1 MFKRGRAGQAAAW
14 VAAALTVQ
22 LAGAASPPQ
31 LTATESAWLDAALPV
46 LVFSRQQGLPLDIVV
61 QPQPTPGQTPL
72 GMAFVDGRCKLVLS
86 MRGNP
91 QAQATLDDI
100 EPGLRGPVVEAIAAH
115 ELGHCWRHVSGA
127 WGKLPDHISDL
138 MSITRLAPEHAELLK
153 DMWQTRREE
162 GFADLV
168 GLAWT
173 LMHNPGRYAEVHAWH
188 VRLRA
193 EQTVDTGPHDT
204 RVWVQFAQDRS
215 RFGAGGAIF
224 ERVHALWVQGL
235 LEGVLPAQP
244 PTQGAASRV
253 QGSRALHGL
262 KD

>member
-1 MFKRGRAGQAAAW
+1 MFKRWRAAQAAAW
-14 VAAALTVQ
+14 VASLMAMHS
-22 LAGAASPPQ
+22 AGATPSPP
-31 LTATESAWLDAALPV
+31 LTATESAWLNAALPV
-46 LVFSRQQGLPLDIVV
+46 LTFSRQQGLPLDIVV
-61 QPQPTPGQTPL
+61 QPQPTPGQSPL

-91 QAQATLDDI
+91 QAQSTLDDI
-100 EPGLRGPVVEAIAAH
+100 EPGLQGSVVEAIAAH
-115 ELGHCWRHVSGA
+115 ELGHCWRHVSGT
-127 WGKLPDHISDL
+127 WGKLPEGVSDL
-138 MSITRLAPEHAELLK
+138 MSIARLAPEHAELLR
-153 DMWQTRREE
+153 DMWRTRREE

-173 LMHNPGRYAEVHAWH
+173 LTRNPGQYAEVHAWY

-193 EQTVDTGPHDT
+193 DQTVDTGPHDT

-215 RFGAGGAIF
+215 RFGTGGAIF

-235 LEGVLPAQP
+235 LAGVLPAQP
-244 PTQGAASRV
+244 PTQDAASRV

-262 KD
+262 ED